1 MTLRQGL
8 TMGFRRLLI
17 AFCTLTTLAAASPAE
32 AKELNGR
39 FGLGLEQSLG
49 GVSGVTMRYW
59 PGAKFGILA
68 TIGADFLTQT
78 DFKFLNTN
86 VGVSAGFVYNFA
98 ESLHAN
104 LGAGLRLALGFET
117 GYDSNDE
124 QDGAVFQFDIELP
137 VMTEFFLSDSF
148 SVSVCVG
155 VVIAMIPIT
164 GPVFKDSTAPETESY
179 NAETVHFGIG
189 SFTSQVG
196 IVYYF

>member
-1 MTLRQGL
+1 
-8 TMGFRRLLI
+8 MGFKRYLI
-17 AFCTLTTLAAASPAE
+17 AFCTVATLAAAAPAE

-39 FGLGLEQSLG
+39 FGLGIEQSLG

-68 TIGADFLTQT
+68 TIGADFLTQE

-86 VGVSAGFVYNFA
+86 VAVSAGFVYNFA

-148 SVSVCVG
+148 SVSLSVG
-155 VVIAMIPIT
+155 VVIAMLPIT
-164 GPVFKDSTAPETESY
+164 GAVFKGEGTPDTESY
-179 NAETVHFGIG
+179 NAETIHFGIG
-189 SFTSQVG
+189 SFTSQIG